1 MIVAVLGKHG
11 LLPVAAVYAILAAAV
26 LALGF
31 ILNRLISG
39 FSPELLLEIPPY
51 RLPPLSLL
59 LKKTWWRVGQFIKEA
74 LPVVVGGV
82 LAVNLLYMLDVFSV
96 LARLA
101 APVVRGL
108 LGLPEEAVVAVVVGV
123 LRKDVAMGMLAL
135 LPLTVKQLVVA
146 SVVLAMTFP
155 CVATFVVLWHELGW
169 RDMLKS
175 TGIMLVAA
183 LCTGGL
189 VNHLWR

>member
-1 MIVAVLGKHG
+1 M
-11 LLPVAAVYAILAAAV
+11 
-26 LALGF
+26 
-31 ILNRLISG
+31 
-39 FSPELLLEIPPY
+39 
-51 RLPPLSLL
+51 
-59 LKKTWWRVGQFIKEA
+59 
-74 LPVVVGGV
+74 VVGGV

-155 CVATFVVLWHELGW
+155 LRGHLRGPLA
-169 RDMLKS
+169 R
-175 TGIMLVAA
+175 TGLEGHAQVHRHHARR
-183 LCTGGL
+183 GPVHRGL